1 VLSLLFAFLNL
12 VTVLYQEGCTL
23 RRIGFVLVFAENK
36 KIFEKR
42 EYKRKS
48 GLPHEQTAKRKD
60 VVLKRQDVTLVLFK
74 SDENIPQCVQTPW
87 DHRSLPL

>member
-12 VTVLYQEGCTL
+12 VTVLYQEGCTP

-60 VVLKRQDVTLVLFK
+60 VVLKRQDVKPSPEDVTFK
-74 SDENIPQCVQTPW
+74 GADVILNG
-87 DHRSLPL
+87 